1 MLIRQAKPEDIPV
14 LRQLIPESVRLLSA
28 NSYTTQQIESALLN
42 LFGVDTRIIEDGTYY
57 VAEMAGRIVGC
68 GGWSK
73 RDTLFGGDQMKADE
87 DDVLLNPQTDPARI
101 RAFFVHP
108 EYARR
113 GIGSRIMEA
122 CERAA
127 LAAHFTTLEL
137 VATLPGEP
145 LYKSF
150 GYDVVER
157 FDIELPE
164 EVRLP
169 VARMRK
175 QIVEPSD
182 NRKGEFPI

>member
-1 MLIRQAKPEDIPV
+1 MLIRQAKQRDIPV
-14 LRQLIPESVRLLSA
+14 LKQLIPESVRLLSA
-28 NSYTTQQIESALLN
+28 NSYTTQQIESALVN
-42 LFGVDTRIIEDGTYY
+42 MFGVDTRLIEDGTYY
-57 VAEMAGRIVGC
+57 VAEVEGRIVAC

-73 RDTLFGGDQMKADE
+73 RATLFGGDQMKACE
-87 DDVLLNPQTDPARI
+87 DDLLLNPQIDPARI

-113 GIGSRIMEA
+113 GIGSRMMEA

-127 LAAHFTTLEL
+127 QEAHFTTLEL

-150 GYDVVER
+150 GYEVAER

-164 EVRLP
+164 GVRLP

-175 QIVEPSD
+175 RIRAL
-182 NRKGEFPI
+182 RKV